1 MKPRQLLFDAKM
13 CGSCMKMC
21 RHVCPTGQMTLKNEG
36 SYPWSRGL
44 VAFTSRSEFHPLNAS
59 AIEKLYQCVTCKL
72 CYTWCK
78 PEVELDLI
86 VEDLRAD
93 AVQKCPDCIPSGVMN
108 LAGAIERTKNIL
120 DEPAADRM
128 VKIDTSLVHSTPGAK
143 VGYFIGCVTAYR
155 TPEIANAILRVLNE
169 QGVEYQILG
178 NEEMCCGGPLMRAG
192 HKNLAQ
198 KLAADNVAQF
208 KTKGIETLV
217 MGCPGCLHAFG
228 IDYKTE
234 FKIADVPKV
243 MHVLNFLLE
252 RGYHPSKKLV
262 QAVTFHDPCHYA
274 RHFKESKWYE
284 LPREVLREM
293 GADLREMEW
302 HHQNAQCCGAGGALR
317 ASFPDVATQI
327 GERRIG
333 EALETGAKV
342 LVSTCPL
349 CKQHLA
355 EAAKRVP
362 TAKKLKIV
370 DLFEVL

>member
-1 MKPRQLLFDAKM
+1 
-13 CGSCMKMC
+13 MKMC
-21 RHVCPTGQMTLKNEG
+21 RHVCPTGQMIIKNEG

-44 VAFTSRSEFHPLNAS
+44 VAFASRSEFLPLNAS
-59 AIEKLYQCVTCKL
+59 AVEKLYQCATCKL
-72 CYTWCK
+72 CYKWCK

-93 AVQKCPDCIPSGVMN
+93 AVQKCPDCIPSGVMD

-120 DEPAADRM
+120 DEPATDRIA
-128 VKIDTSLVHSTPGAK
+128 KIDTSLIHSTPGAK

-155 TPEIANAILRVLNE
+155 TPEIANAILRILNE
-169 QGVEYQILG
+169 QGVQYQVLG
-178 NEEMCCGGPLMRAG
+178 NEEMCCGGPLVRAG
-192 HKNLAQ
+192 HKTLAQ
-198 KLAADNVAQF
+198 QLAADNVAQF
-208 KTKGIETLV
+208 KAKGIETLI

-234 FKIADVPKV
+234 FKLPDVPKV

-252 RGYHPSKKLV
+252 KGYHPTKKLV

-274 RHFKESKWYE
+274 RHFKESKWYD
-284 LPREVLREM
+284 LPRAVLSEM

-302 HHQNAQCCGAGGALR
+302 HHQNAQCCGAGGSLR
-317 ASFPDVATQI
+317 ASFPDVAAQI
-327 GERRIG
+327 GEHRIG
-333 EALETGAKV
+333 EALETGAAL

-362 TAKKLKIV
+362 KAKKLKIM